1 MTISTS
7 PAPITILD
15 EFTHWATETESTI
28 MSLGKF
34 NSGNRVPLHPED
46 LRVLGQVEAQRLG
59 ITNEEGKSVLL
70 QAEAL
75 RLGITYEELIHQFES
90 GSKGTS

>member
-7 PAPITILD
+7 PTPIAILD
-15 EFTHWATETESTI
+15 EFTHWASETESAI
-28 MSLGKF
+28 MILGKI

-46 LRVLGQVEAQRLG
+46 VRILEQVEAQRLG

-90 GSKGTS
+90 DSKSTS